1 MTDQPIPPKLP
12 PHPTPVSQAEPA
24 LKGIRVADF
33 SHFIAGPYCT
43 LILGDLGADVIKVEN
58 AAASG
63 DHMRAFRPQIE
74 GESAAFIWANR
85 NKRSIALDLT
95 NAAGQ
100 EVARAL
106 IATADVVVENF
117 SASVMRRFGFDYAS
131 VAPANP
137 RLIYCSVSAYGRTGP
152 LADRTGFDPIA
163 QAESGF
169 MSLNGE
175 AGSDPLRTGPAV
187 MDMTTGMM
195 ASNAVLAALNA
206 RHRTGVGQQVEVA
219 LFDVATAMLGFH
231 GMNYL
236 MTGVA
241 PPRFG
246 NNSRD
251 TVPTGVFHCA
261 NGPIYLAIANDRLF
275 HILVSEGLGRPDLAA
290 DPRFATNRDRVANRD
305 AVFETLGRSSPRN
318 RASIGWRNCARQAFP
333 RAPCG
338 SCPRPSHRPRWR
350 RAASPPAFPMIASAA
365 SPISPRR
372 CASMRRR
379 SSRRPPHQCSASIAT
394 RYWRSSASTGRASSR
409 WLRRARSANRF
420 RARPDVER
428 SIQALQRMG

>member
-1 MTDQPIPPKLP
+1 MNDQPTPPQLP
-12 PHPTPVSQAEPA
+12 PYPTPVSQAEPA

-43 LILGDLGADVIKVEN
+43 LILGDLGAEVIKVEN

-95 NAAGQ
+95 NPAGQ

-106 IATADVVVENF
+106 IATADIVVENF
-117 SASVMRRFGFDYAS
+117 SASVMRRFGLDYAS
-131 VAPANP
+131 VAPTNS
-137 RLIYCSVSAYGRTGP
+137 RLIYCSVSAYGRSGP

-206 RHRTGVGQQVEVA
+206 RHRTGLGQQVEVA

-231 GMNYL
+231 SMNYL

-251 TVPTGVFHCA
+251 TVPTGVFHA
-261 NGPIYLAIANDRLF
+261 ADDPIYLAIANDRLF
-275 HILVSEGLGRPDLAA
+275 HILVSQGLGRPDLSA
-290 DPRFATNRDRVANRD
+290 DPRFTTNRDRVANRD
-305 AVFETLGRSSPRN
+305 AVFETLGKIFVTQPRDHWLAKLRAAGVPAGAVRELPEAFASPEMAARGLATSIPHARLGQVPNIASPLRLEATPVVRPVAAPLLGEHRDAVLAELGIGTGRTSELAASGAFGTPRSS
-318 RASIGWRNCARQAFP
+318 Q
-333 RAPCG
+333 
-338 SCPRPSHRPRWR
+338 
-350 RAASPPAFPMIASAA
+350 
-365 SPISPRR
+365 
-372 CASMRRR
+372 
-379 SSRRPPHQCSASIAT
+379 
-394 RYWRSSASTGRASSR
+394 
-409 WLRRARSANRF
+409 
-420 RARPDVER
+420 V
-428 SIQALQRMG
+428 

>member
-1 MTDQPIPPKLP
+1 MNDQPRPPKLP
-12 PHPTPVSQAEPA
+12 PYPDAGQQAGPA
-24 LKGIRVADF
+24 LMGIRVADF

-43 LILGDLGADVIKVEN
+43 LILGDLGANVIKVEN

-63 DHMRAFRPQIE
+63 DHMRAFRPQVG

-106 IATADVVVENF
+106 IDTADVVVENF
-117 SASVMRRFGFDYAS
+117 SASVMRRFGLDYAS

-137 RLIYCSVSAYGRTGP
+137 RLIYCSVSAYGRSGP

-195 ASNAVLAALNA
+195 GSNAVLAALNA
-206 RHRTGVGQQVEVA
+206 RHRTGAGQQVEVA

-231 GMNYL
+231 AMNYL

-251 TVPTGVFHCA
+251 TVPTGVFHA
-261 NGPIYLAIANDRLF
+261 ADGPLYLAIANDRLF
-275 HILVSEGLGRPDLAA
+275 RILMSEGLGRPDLAT
-290 DPRFATNRDRVANRD
+290 DPRFATNRDRVTNRD
-305 AVFETLGRSSPRN
+305 AVFETLGGIF
-318 RASIGWRNCARQAFP
+318 AT
-333 RAPCG
+333 
-338 SCPRPSHRPRWR
+338 RPRDHWLAKLR
-350 RAASPPAFPMIASAA
+350 SAGVPAGAVRELPEAFASPEMTARGLATSIPHDHLGHVPNIASPLRLEATPVVTPAA
-365 SPISPRR
+365 APLLGEHRMEIL
-372 CASMRRR
+372 ALL
-379 SSRRPPHQCSASIAT
+379 
-394 RYWRSSASTGRASSR
+394 GFD
-409 WLRRARSANRF
+409 ARKVADLAAAGAF
-420 RARPDVER
+420 GK
-428 SIQALQRMG
+428 QAGHKV

>member
-1 MTDQPIPPKLP
+1 MPDQPTPPKLP
-12 PHPTPVSQAEPA
+12 PYSDAGRQAEPA

-63 DHMRAFRPQIE
+63 DHMRAFRPQID

-85 NKRSIALDLT
+85 NKRSIALDLSIP
-95 NAAGQ
+95 AGQ

-117 SASVMRRFGFDYAS
+117 SASVMRRFGLDYAS

-137 RLIYCSVSAYGRTGP
+137 RLIYCSVSAYGRSGP

-206 RHRTGVGQQVEVA
+206 RHRTGAGQQVEVA
-219 LFDVATAMLGFH
+219 LFDVSTAMLGFH
-231 GMNYL
+231 SMNYL

-261 NGPIYLAIANDRLF
+261 DGPIYLAIANDRLF
-275 HILVSEGLGRPDLAA
+275 KILVSEGLGRPDLAA
-290 DPRFATNRDRVANRD
+290 DPRFATNRDRVTNRD
-305 AVFETLGRSSPRN
+305 TVFETLGAIFATQPRELWL
-318 RASIGWRNCARQAFP
+318 AKL
-333 RAPCG
+333 
-338 SCPRPSHRPRWR
+338 
-350 RAASPPAFPMIASAA
+350 RAAGVPAGAVRELPEAFASAEMAARGLATSIPHKHLGHVPNIASPLRLEATPVVTPVAA
-365 SPISPRR
+365 PLLGEHREEILALLGFDGRKVADLAAVGAFGKSG
-372 CASMRRR
+372 
-379 SSRRPPHQCSASIAT
+379 SSKA
-394 RYWRSSASTGRASSR
+394 
-409 WLRRARSANRF
+409 
-420 RARPDVER
+420 
-428 SIQALQRMG
+428 